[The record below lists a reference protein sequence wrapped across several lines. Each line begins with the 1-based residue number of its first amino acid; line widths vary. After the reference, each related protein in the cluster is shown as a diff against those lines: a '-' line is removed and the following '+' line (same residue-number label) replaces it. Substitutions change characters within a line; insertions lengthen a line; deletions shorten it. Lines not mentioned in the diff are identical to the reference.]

1 MEEMELNLTIKSNFK
16 NKGVKSRLNKIKQ
29 LCEAFD
35 ASILE
40 NPINAI
46 PTIDNNKYIKIQF
59 EGELEE
65 ILIKYRGIKSFCDL
79 NDIGLEQ

>member
-1 MEEMELNLTIKSNFK
+1 MEEMELKLTIKSNFK
-16 NKGVKSRLNKIKQ
+16 SKGVKSRLNKIKQ

-40 NPINAI
+40 NPITAVPKVDATNF
-46 PTIDNNKYIKIQF
+46 IKIQF
-59 EGELEE
+59 QGELEE

-79 NDIGLEQ
+79 NDIGMEQ